1 MSRDVGK
8 SEVFRCGQY
17 TWENCIIHS
26 FKKTLTECFLNLQ
39 SACVRQ
45 TARERG
51 NEKETD
57 LPKSLQKT
65 RGETGDHN
73 KRCIWIVQQQC

>member
-8 SEVFRCGQY
+8 SEVFHCGQY
-17 TWENCIIHS
+17 IWGKCIFHG
-26 FKKTLTECFLNLQ
+26 FKKTLTECFPNLQ

-51 NEKETD
+51 KEKEAD
-57 LPKSLQKT
+57 LLKSLQKT

-73 KRCIWIVQQQC
+73 KHCIWIVQQQC